1 MLAPSVSRYS
11 QRRSGYPTADVV
23 RAQAV
28 RQGEEADGLW
38 DWLRYGIL
46 SNDLGECE
54 DTGNVGRE
62 VRVAGVRVVSLR
74 DQDLSAAPPVRT
86 RSREVISARRR
97 GAKSVRSGGVPRGTT
112 VLLLDAAYVSTALL
126 LGPGDFMPTKGRP
139 TIGRVVAALS
149 LVAYGIALQHR
160 LGRAEYVETES
171 MVGA

>member
-1 MLAPSVSRYS
+1 M
-11 QRRSGYPTADVV
+11 
-23 RAQAV
+23 
-28 RQGEEADGLW
+28 
-38 DWLRYGIL
+38 
-46 SNDLGECE
+46 
-54 DTGNVGRE
+54 
-62 VRVAGVRVVSLR
+62 VSLR

-97 GAKSVRSGGVPRGTT
+97 GAKSVRSGGAPRGTT

-149 LVAYGIALQHR
+149 LVAYGIALHHR